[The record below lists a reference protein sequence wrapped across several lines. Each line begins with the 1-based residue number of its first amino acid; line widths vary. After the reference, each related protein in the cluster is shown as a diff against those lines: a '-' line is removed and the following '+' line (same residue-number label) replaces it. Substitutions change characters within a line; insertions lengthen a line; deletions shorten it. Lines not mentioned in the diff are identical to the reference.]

1 MGCSMNASYKK
12 EFRAEAVRL
21 AITGD
26 KSISQTAKDL
36 GVNETTLYNW
46 VAKARESKVPHQDGD
61 EIRSA
66 ADVIDELKQLRKE
79 NARLR
84 EEREILKKAAVFFAK
99 EEQKR

>member
-1 MGCSMNASYKK
+1 MIQRYNQS
-12 EFRAEAVRL
+12 FREEAIRL
-21 AITGD
+21 ALTGD

-36 GVNETTLYNW
+36 GIKEPTLYKW
-46 VAKARESKVPHQDGD
+46 VDQAKQGKSSVVKVNTNQSPA
-61 EIRSA
+61 EI
-66 ADVIDELKQLRKE
+66 IEELTRLKKE

>member
-1 MGCSMNASYKK
+1 MNASYKK

-21 AITGD
+21 AIRGD

-46 VAKARESKVPHQDGD
+46 VAKARKSEILYHDDDGVKSTV
-61 EIRSA
+61 EIMN
-66 ADVIDELKQLRKE
+66 ELRQLKKE
-79 NARLR
+79 LARVT